1 MESMRL
7 VLPIEVA
14 AFVSSARLDELQWQ
28 QTGPAGGGGN
38 AASRRR
44 VNDLLVKER
53 TKRKFTLSVHNAA
66 REHIA
71 AYSKLYVAF
80 LEIGL
85 RQVRG

>member
-1 MESMRL
+1 M
-7 VLPIEVA
+7 LPIEVA

-28 QTGPAGGGGN
+28 QTGLSGQSQNGP
-38 AASRRR
+38 SRRR

-80 LEIGL
+80 LEVGL
-85 RQVRG
+85 RQVSG